1 MKKNKVNVDRTLFLW
16 ALERAAK
23 VIRTDPSHLDMYK
36 AIKLTMVD
44 DTLTVH
50 GGNGSYAIAIN
61 CMAEGDMDPVL
72 ASSALASV
80 VALMRGD
87 VITLEKDG
95 KTLHLTDGL
104 DRSSEQIL
112 AADPSHYLTAKTL
125 PEEPNR
131 MTAAAWQKLVTVVTS
146 APRHFT
152 TKSDSFVM
160 TSLAEGIRVF
170 AVNNVGAAVWD
181 VPTGAITRR
190 LPILAHLP
198 IELAHLVPP
207 GSNGLLFAVDN
218 GVFTIADEAG
228 LWRLSSSMYQTNSI
242 VDMAPFLTMTSTAF
256 MSVGASELSRCVA
269 IADNYLAT
277 MGSRDGAA
285 VSVGRIRLTS
295 TPDGVVFRT
304 AGDGRNFNGS
314 PIVAEYTG
322 EFDVTLAGHVLKPP
336 FSYLRGRVKAEIGDS
351 HVYLTA
357 DPYDGVRYILMPL
370 KAVWND

>member
-36 AIKLTMVD
+36 AMKLTMAD

-61 CMAEGDMDPVL
+61 CMAEGDMEPVL
-72 ASSALASV
+72 ASSALASII
-80 VALMRGD
+80 ALMRGD

-95 KTLHLTDGL
+95 QTLHITDGL

-131 MTAAAWQKLVTVVTS
+131 MTAAAWQKLVAVVTS
-146 APRHFT
+146 APRFLA
-152 TKSDSFVM
+152 TKSDSFVV

-170 AVNNVGAAVWD
+170 AVNGVGAAVWD
-181 VPTGAITRR
+181 VPNEAITRS

-198 IELAHLVPP
+198 IELAQLVPP
-207 GSNGLLFAVDN
+207 GSNGLLFAVDS
-218 GVFTIADEAG
+218 GTFTIADEAG
-228 LWRLSSSMYQTNSI
+228 LWRLSSSMYQTSSI
-242 VDMAPFLTMTSTAF
+242 VDMAPFLAQPSAATLSA
-256 MSVGASELSRCVA
+256 AAPELSRCVA
-269 IADNYLAT
+269 ISDNYVIT
-277 MGSRDGAA
+277 VGSGNGSISA
-285 VSVGRIRLTS
+285 GRIRLTS

-304 AGDGRNFNGS
+304 AGDGRNFDGS
-314 PIVAEYTG
+314 PIVAEYAG
-322 EFDVTLAGHVLKPP
+322 EFDVTLAGQVVKGPLG
-336 FSYLRGRVKAEIGDS
+336 YLRGRVKAEIGDA